1 MILIKELYLIV
12 KEYIVNIK
20 KIVTWFGIIGSVAS
34 VISLIYIFI
43 PKDSNLKLMVLTTN
57 VENLTQD
64 YEKKEP
70 ELKIEYQYKGTK
82 INNLWKYN
90 IRFINNSQKTLIGIS
105 SQKNIIT
112 EFLSFH
118 TIGGLEILDFKNTIN
133 QFNHKILAD
142 STGIKIYFEQ
152 WRPNEYLEYIF
163 YVKVSGNNPNP
174 TLFYQPNFR
183 QIVDGD
189 IIFGIDKKNN
199 GEEQKITQILPL
211 KGRQATYII
220 SLIFTGLF
228 IILFTFF
235 VFLTPLSYYKT
246 NKWFRKNHLTFIQF
260 VKETYPDKIG
270 VQDKFILQ
278 PKNLPKNL
286 WQKFKGEKYPELSV
300 DLDLRKFY
308 QFVLTLTL
316 FFIIDL
322 SLVVTFIDLIYFFP

>member
-1 MILIKELYLIV
+1 M
-12 KEYIVNIK
+12 NIK
-20 KIVTWFGIIGSVAS
+20 KILTWFGIIGSVAS
-34 VISLIYIFI
+34 IISLIYIFL
-43 PKDSNLKLMVLTTN
+43 PQDSNLKLVVLTTN

-70 ELKIEYQYKGTK
+70 ELKVEYQYKGTK

-90 IRFINNSQKTLIGIS
+90 VRFTNNSQKTLIGIS
-105 SQKNIIT
+105 SQKNILA

-118 TIGGLEILDFKNTIN
+118 TINGLEILDYKNMTS
-133 QFNHKILAD
+133 QFNHKIIVD

-163 YVKVSGNNPNP
+163 YVKANSNNPNP
-174 TLFYQPNFR
+174 ILFNQPSFR

-189 IIFGIDKKNN
+189 IIFGIDKKS
-199 GEEQKITQILPL
+199 GERQRITQIIPL
-211 KGRQATYII
+211 QGRQATYII

-246 NKWFRKNHLTFIQF
+246 NKWFRKNHFNFKQF
-260 VKETYPDKIG
+260 VKETFPDKVEI
-270 VQDKFILQ
+270 QDKFILQ

-286 WQKFKGEKYPELSV
+286 WRKFKGERYPELSI

-308 QFVLTLTL
+308 QFVLTLTI